1 LLYSEVMTKRLTYRF
16 CINVM
21 TVQVT
26 FGGLEVVKVES
37 VLLPMLAPLDVG
49 PVGFGKLD

>member
-1 LLYSEVMTKRLTYRF
+1 
-16 CINVM
+16 M